1 LSRRSPAKRE
11 AVIEIFMPIGMR
23 VLVALYWIAGLSGIM
38 LGVLAVNQGLY
49 EGYYVV
55 QTLLIVEGT
64 ALLVLGSIVFL
75 VAVGMVSG
83 AKWAIGIAKMMSI
96 ALVGWAAVGTV
107 LGVYTAY
114 DVSTLDTS
122 YTLSYGM
129 VAWLMIF
136 GIGTGLIGLAYLQ
149 RQGNTVRR
157 YSEYVT
163 TETYSPQT
171 APKEPKRL
179 PAATRSNVIRC
190 LDCGT
195 ELKPGT
201 SYCPACGAAQDV

>member
-1 LSRRSPAKRE
+1 MSRRAPTKRE
-11 AVIEIFMPIGMR
+11 AVIEIYMPIGMR

-49 EGYYVV
+49 ETYYIV
-55 QTLLIVEGT
+55 QVLLLAQGA
-64 ALLVLGSIVFL
+64 ALLVLGSVVFL
-75 VAVGMVSG
+75 VAIGMVSG
-83 AKWAIGIAKMMSI
+83 AKWAIGIAKMISV
-96 ALVGWAAVGTV
+96 ALVAWAAIGTV

-122 YTLSYGM
+122 YVLSYGM
-129 VAWLMIF
+129 VAWMIIF
-136 GIGTGLIGLAYLQ
+136 GICTGLIGLAYLQ
-149 RQGNTVRR
+149 TQGTTVRK

-163 TETYSPQT
+163 TETYSPQP
-171 APKEPKRL
+171 APREPKRL
-179 PAATRSNVIRC
+179 PAVTKRNIIRC

-201 SYCPACGAAQDV
+201 SYCPACGAPQDV

>member
-1 LSRRSPAKRE
+1 
-11 AVIEIFMPIGMR
+11 MR

-38 LGVLAVNQGLY
+38 LGILTVNQGFY
-49 EGYYVV
+49 ETFYDV
-55 QTLLIVEGT
+55 QSLLIAQGM

-75 VAVGMVSG
+75 VAIGMVTG
-83 AKWAIGIAKMMSI
+83 AKWAIGIAKMIS
-96 ALVGWAAVGTV
+96 AVLVGWAAVGTV

-114 DVSTLDTS
+114 DVSGLDSLFLVT
-122 YTLSYGM
+122 GV
-129 VAWLMIF
+129 VAWLLIF
-136 GIGTGLIGLAYLQ
+136 GIGTGLIGLVYLQ

-157 YSEYVT
+157 YSEYIT
-163 TETYSPQT
+163 TETYSPQPAT
-171 APKEPKRL
+171 TEPKRL
-179 PAATRSNVIRC
+179 PAVAKRNVTRC